1 MVTKSMKKIRFT
13 DSVRNIKKQ
22 LISWLSI
29 IVISSFAVAAYLGL
43 TYSAYGLGSAGE
55 NIYKSTN
62 FRDIQITSNCL
73 LSKEDIEEI
82 KNTPGINQV
91 EGQYRVLA
99 RLLSDSE
106 SKNIMIMSVPKTID
120 LPILKSGRLPE
131 NSKECVV
138 EENIADGMSLM
149 IGDVIFVEDKYGEEL
164 HEVSEDEFTV
174 TGTFVHSDHISHDLD
189 ETYCM
194 LVDTSAFELEKFDN
208 CYPLVNITF
217 DKKKYGSLFDEK
229 YFEDADKYVDT
240 LESLGEIRSPY
251 RYEKHLS
258 FLKDQIEDSKKDL
271 KQAKGMVDLAGRMT
285 SSMQSKTGQV
295 MADMSNMLSV
305 IISEDPSEYKTADQQ
320 VKDAENAEKS
330 YENALKKVADT
341 QKSYDTLMSKGECVW
356 YVFNRNSCLDFVYL
370 KSNSENLRS
379 LNTSFSSLFVVIA
392 IMVIFASLSR
402 MVLEQRTL
410 IGVSKAL
417 GMYAGEI
424 FSKYLMFGLSSS
436 ILGIITGIML
446 SAFIIETVVGLGY
459 ADHFIFGLFPTV
471 APPIPTVITF
481 IIAILVAYLSIYFSC
496 SQLLKESA
504 KKLMTPKVPKGR
516 SKAIESNPFLKRLSL
531 YNRMILLNMRS
542 DIVRVM
548 VTIISVAG
556 CCSLVVIGF
565 SLRNNIMGALNAQ
578 MEIYTKYDGKIK
590 INSSLSN
597 SVYKDI
603 EKIISKEDAEGF
615 SFYNAH
621 SSLYVDDTMEY
632 TELLISDDLKSL
644 SSYRPI
650 LDTKTGKSIAEE
662 QGIRD
667 GIIISTRLS
676 EMYNLKKGD
685 VISIVDDMGYKHNV
699 TISGIMRNNIG
710 RYTVI
715 SKSYYEEVLSDTFED
730 NAFFVRYKN
739 PGSETEF
746 VDKISAVK
754 GFESYQAAS
763 ELMANFENLLVVLN
777 LIIGLLIVLSGIM
790 SMFVLLNLANM
801 YLLSKHTELTIMR
814 INGFTIKETIGYAIR
829 EVLFTTSLGIILG
842 VILGAI
848 IVAGILRN
856 MEQVHLMFIRT
867 PNIPSCVLGAL
878 ITSIF
883 TFCIYAKAMKN
894 VSRLNLKDIK

>member
-1 MVTKSMKKIRFT
+1 MVTRSMKKIRFT

-43 TYSAYGLGSAGE
+43 TYSAYGLSEAGKS
-55 NIYKSTN
+55 IYKSTN
-62 FRDIQITSNCL
+62 FRDIQVTSNCL
-73 LSKEDIEEI
+73 LSKEDVEEI
-82 KNTPGINQV
+82 KNIEGINQV
-91 EGQYRVLA
+91 EGQYRVSA
-99 RLLSDSE
+99 RILSGTK
-106 SKNIMIMSVPKTID
+106 SKNIMILSMPEVID
-120 LPILKSGRLPE
+120 LPILKAGTLPSS
-131 NSKECVV
+131 SKECIV
-138 EENIADGMSLM
+138 EENIAEDMSLK
-149 IGDVIFVEDKYGEEL
+149 IGDVINVEDKYGEEL
-164 HEVSEDEFTV
+164 HEVAEDEFTI

-194 LVDTSAFELEKFDN
+194 LVEPSAFDLEKFDN

-217 DKKKYGSLFDEK
+217 DKRRYSSLFDEK
-229 YFEDADKYVDT
+229 YFEDADKYVDI
-240 LESLGEIRSPY
+240 LENLGEIRSPY

-258 FLKDQIEDSKKDL
+258 FLADQIEDSKHEL

-285 SSMQSKTGQV
+285 SSMQSKTGQI

-305 IISEDPSEYKTADQQ
+305 IISEDPSEYKTADEQ
-320 VKDAENAEKS
+320 VKDSEDARKS

-341 QKSYDTLMSKGECVW
+341 QKSYDTLKAKGECVW

-392 IMVIFASLSR
+392 VMVIFASLSR

-417 GMYAGEI
+417 GMYSKEI

-436 ILGIITGIML
+436 ILGIIAGIML
-446 SAFIIETVVGLGY
+446 SVFILETVVGLGY
-459 ADHFIFGLFPTV
+459 ADHFIFGLFPMV
-471 APPIPTVITF
+471 VEPLPTIITF

-516 SKAIESNPFLKRLSL
+516 SKAIESNPFLRNLSL

-542 DIVRVM
+542 DIVRVL

-578 MEIYTKYDGKIK
+578 LELYTKYDGKIK
-590 INSSLSN
+590 INSSISE
-597 SVYKDI
+597 SISEDI
-603 EKIISKEDAEGF
+603 EKIIKEADAEGF

-632 TELLISDDLKSL
+632 TELLVSDDLKAL
-644 SSYRPI
+644 SSYRPL
-650 LDTKTGKSIAEE
+650 LDTRTGKSIALDE
-662 QGIRD
+662 GIKD

-685 VISIVDDMGYKHNV
+685 EISIVDDMGYKHRV
-699 TISGIMRNNIG
+699 TVSGIMRNYIG

-715 SKSYYEEVLSDTFED
+715 SKSYYEETLDDTFED
-730 NAFFVRYKN
+730 NAFFVRYKDA
-739 PGSETEF
+739 SAESSF
-746 VDKISAVK
+746 VDKLSLLE
-754 GFESYQAAS
+754 GFESYQSAS
-763 ELMANFENLLVVLN
+763 ELMSNFENLLVVLN
-777 LIIGLLIVLSGIM
+777 LVIGLLIVLSGVM

-801 YLLSKHTELTIMR
+801 YLISKHTELTIMR
-814 INGFTIKETIGYAIR
+814 INGFTIKETINYAIR

-867 PNIPSCVLGAL
+867 PNIPSCVFGAL